1 MMVRHVRGAAPPQT
15 DTGVVSGSAPSITEW
30 AIEIRKRAYLG
41 QTLGWSAVWHDV
53 NFLYIL
59 CLFVS
64 WRVEE
69 PVTEDPGA
77 QQIEVAEQELI
88 EGKLCP

>member
-1 MMVRHVRGAAPPQT
+1 VDYYYVFCSHV
-15 DTGVVSGSAPSITEW
+15 W
-30 AIEIRKRAYLG
+30 C
-41 QTLGWSAVWHDV
+41 DV
-53 NFLYIL
+53 NFLFIL
-59 CLFVS
+59 CLFVL

-69 PVTEDPGA
+69 PVVEDSSA

>member
-1 MMVRHVRGAAPPQT
+1 MCRLLLC
-15 DTGVVSGSAPSITEW
+15 IFL
-30 AIEIRKRAYLG
+30 Y
-41 QTLGWSAVWHDV
+41 VWCDV

-59 CLFVS
+59 CLFVL

-69 PVTEDPGA
+69 PVTEDPGD

-88 EGKLCP
+88 EGKLCLDPLLLPNNIV